1 MSLNGPLFLALLS
14 AACWA
19 GPALAVCGVDT
30 EPVAFGIIDP
40 QRQTRGTGEVVIHC
54 DATTTVTVGL
64 SPGGGGSGG
73 RRMRGSGGGRVDYFL
88 FADAGNSVPWGDGAA
103 IGNPVTALAEGGAAK
118 RLTIYGVIPSQGGID
133 AGEYDDSL
141 QVTLTF

>member
-1 MSLNGPLFLALLS
+1 MSLNGPLVIALLS
-14 AACWA
+14 AACWT
-19 GPALAVCGVDT
+19 GPALAVCSVDT
-30 EPVAFGIIDP
+30 EPVAFGIADP

-54 DATTTVTVGL
+54 DATTTITVGL

-73 RRMRGSGGGRVDYFL
+73 RRMRGSTGGRIDYYL
-88 FADAGNSVPWGDGAA
+88 FSDAGNSVPWGDGAA
-103 IGNPVTALAEGGAAK
+103 IGNPVTASAEGGIAR
-118 RLTIYGVIPSQGGID
+118 RLTIYGVIPAQDGID